1 MLDDDGV
8 PDFLLVMVD
17 PELLVDDLLRLTLLE
32 LEGSPSGSFA
42 LLSSLLVLGVSSLSF
57 PLSPIDR
64 ALSFSSST
72 FVQSLT
78 LAIPFGNTLGVWV
91 AVLGSS
97 LISLL
102 EDRTFAIS
110 DVELPI

>member
-42 LLSSLLVLGVSSLSF
+42 LLSSLLV
-57 PLSPIDR
+57 
-64 ALSFSSST
+64 
-72 FVQSLT
+72 
-78 LAIPFGNTLGVWV
+78 
-91 AVLGSS
+91 
-97 LISLL
+97 
-102 EDRTFAIS
+102 
-110 DVELPI
+110 